1 MVDEQS
7 PYDPPESNVVNNSGL
22 PEAFISSNL
31 SSKKLFWAGCLSLAM
46 IVIDVVTYILSFVS
60 SASGGESYALEYL
73 ICSLIAVGAS
83 IYLLTVFKK
92 LLHTRF
98 NFFDADKYITLLII
112 INIISIIVIMLSA
125 SGSESVRHTV
135 GIIYFIALC
144 PIGVIAALFGVKLLK
159 IPAQYPGI
167 KFYAWSYLVAGICYA
182 VIVLYM
188 VGFFVGLLANI
199 PFALMM
205 FTASAEAQR
214 K

>member
-1 MVDEQS
+1 MTEDKN
-7 PYDPPESNVVNNSGL
+7 PYEAPESNVVNNSGL

-60 SASGGESYALEYL
+60 NASGGESYTFEYL
-73 ICSLIAVGAS
+73 VCSLIAVGAS
-83 IYLLTVFKK
+83 IYLLTIFKK

-112 INIISIIVIMLSA
+112 INIISIIFIMLSA
-125 SGSESVRHTV
+125 SGNESVRQTV
-135 GIIYFIALC
+135 GIVYFIALC
-144 PIGVIAALFGVKLLK
+144 PIGVIVTLFGIKLLK

-167 KFYAWSYLVAGICYA
+167 KFYAWSNVVAGICYA
-182 VIVLYM
+182 VIILYM
-188 VGFFVGLLANI
+188 VGFFVGLLAHI

-205 FTASAEAQR
+205 FTASAEAGR